1 MSTTLPAQ
9 RSTFVTVLAW
19 IFIVLSGFSTL
30 IALMQNAMLWFVF
43 EGAPGV
49 GDAMSKANQAPGI
62 PPFFGYF
69 FRYFPVIFAAF
80 LLLSATTLASSI
92 GLLLRQEW
100 ARRLFIALMAFGIA
114 WNFAGLAFQALF
126 LMNMPPMPPLPPA
139 QQHFASGF
147 HWIMGLMLVF
157 NLLIAIGFS
166 VLFYW
171 IIRRLRTPEI
181 RREFQP
187 AS

>member
-1 MSTTLPAQ
+1 MSTTLPVQ

-92 GLLLRQEW
+92 GLLLAR
-100 ARRLFIALMAFGIA
+100 ARRD
-114 WNFAGLAFQALF
+114 AGLS
-126 LMNMPPMPPLPPA
+126 PPDHAARPPHPPA
-139 QQHFASGF
+139 SEPSGC
-147 HWIMGLMLVF
+147 
-157 NLLIAIGFS
+157 ATD
-166 VLFYW
+166 
-171 IIRRLRTPEI
+171 R
-181 RREFQP
+181 
-187 AS
+187 